1 MVVLSGHLSTALKEA
16 RELLLVASPLPNEDV
31 HNVHYA
37 GVPPAEE
44 AFINVGVHEEAWHAA
59 LGFASRTPVSPAL
72 RCVTFLTIFFFGTY
86 LVAVCGR
93 VFRLAVGDRSS
104 ASARR
109 FEQRLTEVTESMT
122 LAPMLCVLMISARL
136 RALSLDPGSEPEFHV
151 QVCMYVSTVAFF
163 FRVLVGLLRPSNSNA
178 CLEAA
183 LVRTVKGEPGG
194 SDHDNTDYQQLVV
207 RGAYCVLSV
216 LLYLTAFCIL
226 ILGTCAEGDGTG
238 REGDWLSGPPLS
250 PMVRCIA
257 AITATY
263 MLEIALLEALSGV
276 RQHFGASLLV
286 EQQPDSPHLQ
296 RLPGWKQA
304 PIALEETVSL
314 RIPIMLCVLLV
325 AIELRAVQ
333 LKLEPE
339 AWMATAMYV
348 TTASIALQALLTG
361 ATSTVQ
367 SAPKSKDASDD
378 NGFVQHVTAILWG
391 ATLACLYIG
400 TGAVL
405 ASVIVMEEQPLGLFV
420 GAQAFLQKL
429 HSLGISADE
438 VMRKA
443 PPLSTAMKCVML
455 LTVVY
460 FIIYLCMIL
469 ANAVQ
474 GTTRKWVH
482 AVLRSAQQSLA
493 FVPMLCIM
501 MIAVRL
507 RAMQLRVRDPQPW
520 AQSTMYVAT
529 FAVITQA
536 ACSLCAC
543 SVSSDESDDEGFKD
557 CNPAPENLLGKVA
570 VIILLLLRYIASAIL
585 HVAVAALFVA
595 LVIMEPDLVNL

>member
-1 MVVLSGHLSTALKEA
+1 MVLLSGHFATVLQEA
-16 RELLLVASPLPNEDV
+16 RGLLHVGSPLLNEAVVHDNNTHAHDV
-31 HNVHYA
+31 L
-37 GVPPAEE
+37 GFGFLEE
-44 AFINVGVHEEAWHAA
+44 AHGAHG
-59 LGFASRTPVSPAL
+59 LTSRTAVSPAL

-86 LVAVCGR
+86 LAAVCGR

-104 ASARR
+104 ESARR

-151 QVCMYVSTVAFF
+151 QVCMYVSTVAF
-163 FRVLVGLLRPSNSNA
+163 LLRVALGLVRPLR
-178 CLEAA
+178 CDEAA
-183 LVRTVKGEPGG
+183 PVRAVTGEPGG
-194 SDHDNTDYQQLVV
+194 GDHDKQNFTLAVV
-207 RGAYCVLSV
+207 RCAYCGLSV

-286 EQQPDSPHLQ
+286 DQQDSPQLQ
-296 RLPGWKQA
+296 PTRGWQQT

-325 AIELRAVQ
+325 AMELRAVQ

-339 AWMATAMYV
+339 AWMAIAMYV
-348 TTASIALQALLTG
+348 TTTSIALQALLTG
-361 ATSTVQ
+361 VISTLQ
-367 SAPKSKDASDD
+367 SAPQPRKSKDASDGD
-378 NGFVQHVTAILWG
+378 SGFFQHVTAITWG
-391 ATLACLYIG
+391 ATLACLYLG
-400 TGAVL
+400 TGAIL

-420 GAQAFLQKL
+420 GAQAFIHKL

-474 GTTRKWVH
+474 GTARKWVQ

-501 MIAVRL
+501 MTAVRL

-543 SVSSDESDDEGFKD
+543 SVSSDECDDEGFND
-557 CNPAPENLLGKVA
+557 SNPRPENLLGKVA
-570 VIILLLLRYIASAIL
+570 VILLLFLRYVASAVL

-595 LVIMEPDLVNL
+595 LLIMEPDLVNA